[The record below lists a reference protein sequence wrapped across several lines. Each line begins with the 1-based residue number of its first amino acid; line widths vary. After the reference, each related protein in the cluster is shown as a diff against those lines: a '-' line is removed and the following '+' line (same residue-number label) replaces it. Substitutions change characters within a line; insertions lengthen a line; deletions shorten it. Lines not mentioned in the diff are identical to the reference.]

1 MTKNPRDVVLKPVVS
16 EKSYA
21 LLDANT
27 FTFVVHPDANK
38 TEIKEAVQAIFS
50 VRVTNVNTLN
60 RKGKRKRVRQ
70 TAGVLGVR
78 KATKRA
84 LVTVHPDDRDRIDI
98 FEAK

>member
-1 MTKNPRDVVLKPVVS
+1 MKDPRDVILKPVVS

-27 FTFVVHPDANK
+27 YTFIVHPDANK
-38 TEIKEAVQAIFS
+38 TEIKEAVQTIFS
-50 VRVTNVNTLN
+50 VRVTSVNTLH
-60 RKGKRKRVRQ
+60 RKGKRKRTRR
-70 TAGVLGVR
+70 TFGVR

-84 LVTVHPDDRDRIDI
+84 LVTLHPDDKIEI

>member
-1 MTKNPRDVVLKPVVS
+1 VKNPRDVILKPVVS

-27 FTFVVHPDANK
+27 YTFIVEKGANK

-50 VRVTNVNTLN
+50 VRVTSVNTLH
-60 RKGKRKRVRQ
+60 RKGKRKRTRQ
-70 TAGVLGVR
+70 TFGVR
-78 KATKRA
+78 KSTKRA
-84 LVTVHPDDRDRIDI
+84 LVTLHPDDKIEI